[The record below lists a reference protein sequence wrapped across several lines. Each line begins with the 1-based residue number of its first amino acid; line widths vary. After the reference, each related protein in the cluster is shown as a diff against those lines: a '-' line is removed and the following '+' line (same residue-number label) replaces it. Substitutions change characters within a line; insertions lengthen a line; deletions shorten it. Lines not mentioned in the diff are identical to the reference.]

1 MTTKILDLHLSN
13 NNGTSPTLSDSPSPS
28 SKSQDPR
35 PSYPK
40 SIHPSLIP
48 SQVLR
53 KPSTTSFLS
62 PTSTAFI
69 PDHKSGRPF
78 IIPSRDSALSDT
90 TPSISILENSK
101 FLASLSQMHTLFG
114 NPGIDPQTP
123 AFSTKTTIKGRR
135 SPDLPCKI
143 REKEKQ
149 RVTSSVTSAEIETN
163 TADIP
168 ALAKRYNDEDSIE
181 SDNDNSCADLPVLVD
196 QTTES
201 LSDASTNYPPS
212 RLRGGNAPSA
222 SSSNNNS
229 SKSYSSNSS
238 KENLIG
244 TVPTVISFS
253 SEWDSD
259 SNLPAY
265 HDSIEHQV
273 PSSPSLS
280 YEDVDSDCSSIDL
293 DDTDAIPIG
302 GRIEKMK
309 PENAIRISGCNPNG
323 INIKN
328 SKSQLQ
334 HSIDMEIDIQC
345 YSEVNLNF
353 LKSSARCDFQEAV
366 SSMDKNTKVTWS
378 TSDVPC
384 DSDFKPGGTC
394 IINRGSTKSR
404 IKSFGSDSLGR
415 GSWQLLTGEGSREI
429 LIISVYQCCSS
440 SSDDARNTTHRQQQ
454 TLLSEQNRPSLDPRK
469 NVKKDITTFFR
480 SMRRRNP
487 SLIPIII
494 GDWNEECTDGSTPY
508 DLCQEFGLVNIFER
522 LYPNHPQFKTYQR
535 GSRVIDFALAPPQI
549 ADKISNFVYEPFLY
563 RLTELSTLILTRRF
577 CLETSS
583 HHHSILPVEDSLV
596 VM

>member
-1 MTTKILDLHLSN
+1 MITKILDHHLSN

-28 SKSQDPR
+28 SKSQDPKS
-35 PSYPK
+35 SYPK

-53 KPSTTSFLS
+53 KPSITSFLS
-62 PTSTAFI
+62 PISTAFI
-69 PDHKSGRPF
+69 PDSKFGRPF

-90 TPSISILENSK
+90 APSTLILENAK

-114 NPGIDPQTP
+114 NQGIDPQTP

-135 SPDLPCKI
+135 SPDLPRKI
-143 REKEKQ
+143 RKKEKQ
-149 RVTSSVTSAEIETN
+149 RVTSSVTSAEIEAN

-168 ALAKRYNDEDSIE
+168 ALAKRYKDEDSIE
-181 SDNDNSCADLPVLVD
+181 SDDDTSCADLSGLVD
-196 QTTES
+196 RTTES
-201 LSDASTNYPPS
+201 LSDASTMYPPS

-222 SSSNNNS
+222 SSSDNNS

-238 KENLIG
+238 KEKSIA

-253 SEWDSD
+253 SDWDSD
-259 SNLPAY
+259 NNLPAY
-265 HDSIEHQV
+265 YESIEHNV

-280 YEDVDSDCSSIDL
+280 YEDVDSDCSSIDV

-302 GRIEKMK
+302 GRMEKLK

-334 HSIDMEIDIQC
+334 HSMDMEVDIQC

-353 LKSSARCDFQEAV
+353 LKSSTRRDFQEAV

-378 TSDVPC
+378 TSNVLC

-394 IINRGSTKSR
+394 ILNRGSTKSR

-415 GSWQLLTGEGSREI
+415 WSW
-429 LIISVYQCCSS
+429 
-440 SSDDARNTTHRQQQ
+440 
-454 TLLSEQNRPSLDPRK
+454 
-469 NVKKDITTFFR
+469 
-480 SMRRRNP
+480 
-487 SLIPIII
+487 
-494 GDWNEECTDGSTPY
+494 
-508 DLCQEFGLVNIFER
+508 
-522 LYPNHPQFKTYQR
+522 
-535 GSRVIDFALAPPQI
+535 
-549 ADKISNFVYEPFLY
+549 
-563 RLTELSTLILTRRF
+563 
-577 CLETSS
+577 
-583 HHHSILPVEDSLV
+583 
-596 VM
+596 